1 MTAAFVEIERP
12 ARTRGIPDAADD
24 ELANALATTFV
35 TGKAIIVPL
44 ARFHTSPAKGRL
56 WQRGYRVLHRVLPD
70 REHVAAWVESS
81 K

>member
-1 MTAAFVEIERP
+1 MNTAFAEIDRP
-12 ARTRGIPDAADD
+12 ARTRGIPDATDD
-24 ELANALATTFV
+24 ELAAALVETFLS
-35 TGKAIIVPL
+35 GKAIIVPL